1 MANLHLKYQLGEIIM
16 DVIIRKENLLLNRI
30 ELEFR
35 IQHNQQPTPSRKKMI
50 ELVVKAEPDAKAELT
65 ILKHVNTRF
74 GQALTTGFAH
84 IYLDKNSMN
93 STEMEYMLNRHAPK
107 EESVVDEIPTKD
119 DVSGGEE

>member
-1 MANLHLKYQLGEIIM
+1 M
-16 DVIIRKENLLLNRI
+16 DVVVRKENLLLNRV

-35 IQHNQQPTPSRKKMI
+35 IRHNQQPTPSRKEMI
-50 ELVVKAEPDAKAELT
+50 ELVIKSEPGSKEELI

-84 IYLDKNSMN
+84 VYSDENSIK
-93 STEMEYMLNRHAPK
+93 STEMEYMLNRHAAK
-107 EESVVDEIPTKD
+107 EESAIDEVPPKD